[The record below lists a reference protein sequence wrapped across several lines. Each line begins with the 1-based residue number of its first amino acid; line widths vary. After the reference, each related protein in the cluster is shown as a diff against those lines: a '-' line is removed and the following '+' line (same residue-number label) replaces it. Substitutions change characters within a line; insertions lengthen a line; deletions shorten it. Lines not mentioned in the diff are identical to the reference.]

1 MGFWELLG
9 KKTKITIKKSVTV
22 QVQAVL
28 TSCILCVV
36 LFPLTNK
43 RYRKGTAKMMKVIK
57 THKGG
62 LSLYNA

>member
-28 TSCILCVV
+28 ISCILCVV
-36 LFPLTNK
+36 LFPLTNI
-43 RYRKGTAKMMKVIK
+43 RYRKGTAKMMKVIE

-62 LSLYNA
+62 LSLYNV